1 MVPACPERPGG
12 RPQRTAH
19 GSRLAA
25 AGPDPR
31 PLQPAIPARGCHQ
44 PGSRRPTVIWSIAR
58 RELLA
63 TYTSASS
70 WIALAAAQF
79 ILAWLLFLQLDVY
92 LKILPEL
99 VAGNSP
105 LGIIDMVVTPTLSST
120 TLILLVL
127 IPLQGMGSFADEI
140 RSGRITLLLSTPVS
154 AWQLVAGKWLGLL
167 LGSLPLVL
175 LPLLMA
181 WLLELGSAVDA
192 GRLASS
198 FLGLLLFAA
207 MASAISIW
215 LSAIS
220 EQPLTAAAMSWG
232 LLVLL
237 WLLDAN
243 AGNVMQALSLN
254 ARLSPFFEG
263 LVDTKHIV
271 YFLAFTAAALGLAT
285 HRIWRL
291 GGGE

>member
-1 MVPACPERPGG
+1 
-12 RPQRTAH
+12 
-19 GSRLAA
+19 
-25 AGPDPR
+25 
-31 PLQPAIPARGCHQ
+31 
-44 PGSRRPTVIWSIAR
+44 
-58 RELLA
+58 
-63 TYTSASS
+63 
-70 WIALAAAQF
+70 
-79 ILAWLLFLQLDVY
+79 
-92 LKILPEL
+92 
-99 VAGNSP
+99 
-105 LGIIDMVVTPTLSST
+105 
-120 TLILLVL
+120 
-127 IPLQGMGSFADEI
+127 MGSFADEI

-167 LGSLPLVL
+167 L
-175 LPLLMA
+175 
-181 WLLELGSAVDA
+181 
-192 GRLASS
+192 
-198 FLGLLLFAA
+198 FTA